1 MSKIGDKILSWP
13 WVRKL
18 IALSRKVVLPGFD
31 GLPLYD
37 VGVYFIKGLF
47 KGAIVTRASAV
58 SFKVFLAL
66 LPFTIMLL
74 SLIPYIPIENF
85 QGELLDEFKE
95 MLPAGIYDLLQGAL
109 DDLVNRKHN
118 TVLSIGFVLT
128 LYYASNSINAILT
141 SFNSSYHLSVR
152 RNPIKQRVI
161 SLILIVLI
169 TCLGLAAMS
178 LMVFSDSFFRWLE
191 VHHYVEGRFVF
202 MLLYF
207 VKWIMVILLFLVIV
221 SVLYN
226 TGDTERNTWKVVTAG
241 STMAT
246 LSMILVSIG
255 FTYYVTNFG
264 QYNKLYGS
272 LGTIIVLLLWINLNS
287 MILLIGFELNASIL
301 NAKKQ
306 KLEL

>member
-1 MSKIGDKILSWP
+1 MSKIGDKILSWK
-13 WVRKL
+13 WVQNL
-18 IALSRKVVLPGFD
+18 IALSRRLVLPGFD

-37 VGVYFIKGLF
+37 VGVYFVKGLF

-74 SLIPYIPIENF
+74 SLIPYIPIDNF
-85 QGELLDEFKE
+85 QGELLTEFKE
-95 MLPAGIYDLLQGAL
+95 MLPAGLYELLHGAL

-128 LYYASNSINAILT
+128 LYYSSNSINAILT
-141 SFNSSYHLSVR
+141 SFNSSYHLTRR
-152 RNPIKQRVI
+152 RNPIKQRLI
-161 SLILIVLI
+161 SLILIILI
-169 TCLGLAAMS
+169 SCLGLAAIS
-178 LMVFSDSFFRWLE
+178 LMIFSDSFFEWLKA
-191 VHHYVEGRFVF
+191 HNYVEGKLVF
-202 MLLYF
+202 ALLYI
-207 VKWIMVILLFLVIV
+207 VKWIMVVLLFLVIV

-226 TGDTERNTWKVVTAG
+226 TGDTDRNTWKVVTAG

-246 LSMILVSIG
+246 ISMILVSIG

-287 MILLIGFELNASIL
+287 MILLIGFELNASIQ
-301 NAKKQ
+301 NAKKR

>member
-1 MSKIGDKILSWP
+1 MSKIGDKILSWKATQR
-13 WVRKL
+13 V
-18 IALSRKVVLPGFD
+18 IAVSRKVVLPGFD

-37 VGVYFIKGLF
+37 VGTYYIKGLF

-66 LPFTIMLL
+66 LPFTLMLL
-74 SLIPYIPIENF
+74 SLLPYIPIENF
-85 QGELLDEFKE
+85 QGELMTEFKE
-95 MLPAGIYDLLQGAL
+95 MLPAGVYELLHGVL

-118 TVLSIGFVLT
+118 TVLSIGFILT

-141 SFNSSYHLSVR
+141 SFNSSYHLTVR
-152 RNPIKQRVI
+152 RNPIKQRLI
-161 SLILIVLI
+161 SLLLIVLI
-169 TCLGLAAMS
+169 SVLGLAAIT
-178 LMVFSDSFFRWLE
+178 LMIFSDTFFAWLKS
-191 VHHYVEGRFVF
+191 HNYVEGNFVF
-202 MLLYF
+202 ILLYV
-207 VKWIMVILLFLVIV
+207 VKWVMVVLLFLVIV

-272 LGTIIVLLLWINLNS
+272 LGTLIVLLLWINLNS

-301 NAKKQ
+301 NARKQ
-306 KLEL
+306 KTEL